1 MRWFYGARLQFVV
14 VTHKREQDRI
24 FEYIKTK
31 IKSDHH
37 LADFRQNFFDM
48 IKTFYTRYSRFL
60 E

>member
-1 MRWFYGARLQFVV
+1 MGLDYSFVV

>member
-1 MRWFYGARLQFVV
+1 MGLDYSFVV
-14 VTHKREQDRI
+14 VTHKREQDKI

-37 LADFRQNFFDM
+37 LADLRQNFFDM
-48 IKTFYTRYSRFL
+48 ITTFYTRYSRFL